1 MKLLIDFCVS
11 QLIAL
16 LSMTTADKFVFSTH
30 IYSSRKFLFWS
41 SNTSL
46 TLIFF
51 VGHLANLFVN
61 PFTYSRYT
69 RPCLPSTEPTMSP
82 SPRQPR
88 KHTKQRFD
96 FVNCCL
102 WIYKCKLNS
111 SVKGWISKSM
121 RMDTKGHRSLFFIM
135 QVSIWP
141 VTIPPGHPGA
151 FAPKCLPSPGAFAQQ
166 KMPGAGPIK
175 DDVPGAG
182 HLYQLAFQTRTLLT
196 QLSHS
201 GLKN

>member
-1 MKLLIDFCVS
+1 MQWIQRDLEHPLKCSWAWCFTQASTNKRTPRVWMKLLIDFCVS

-16 LSMTTADKFVFSTH
+16 LGMTTAGKFVFSIH

-69 RPCLPSTEPTMSP
+69 HPCLPSTEPTMSP

-96 FVNCCL
+96 FKICFL
-102 WIYKCKLNS
+102 WIDIRTILRAT
-111 SVKGWISKSM
+111 SVIIIASENDLVNWISGCHHWCAL
-121 RMDTKGHRSLFFIM
+121 RMVRI
-135 QVSIWP
+135 
-141 VTIPPGHPGA
+141 
-151 FAPKCLPSPGAFAQQ
+151 
-166 KMPGAGPIK
+166 KMLI
-175 DDVPGAG
+175 
-182 HLYQLAFQTRTLLT
+182 
-196 QLSHS
+196 LSRWNWNVYMMS
-201 GLKN
+201 YV